1 MNTMTMKE
9 FDSVQR
15 EPRARAAAEVNVE
28 EPFNV
33 EEMFFSRTDTRGVIE
48 AYNNIFIRVSG
59 FSSEELKGAPH
70 KLIRHSDMPKGVFW
84 LLWNG
89 LENGHPVG
97 AYVKNKN
104 KEGHYYWVFALVTP
118 VEGGY
123 LSMRIKPTSPQLA
136 LVEGLYKEIRTLE
149 LEQKLSAEE
158 SAKLILEK
166 LAELGIH
173 SYGAF
178 QAHALHQE
186 FEARRKALQM
196 PAFSDLSNTETI
208 AVTSELLRQ
217 ELDELA
223 DKFKGAEI
231 LTANMKIFA
240 AKLAVGRATINEI
253 AKNYDLMLNDI
264 RNHLNTLVVPP
275 VGTGIWDVPEEL
287 GAYFMICASH
297 LMTEMCDTFE
307 AHKCDVDGVDSDYEN
322 RVLIKLQKEY
332 DKKSERAV
340 AYGVQSAASIQRR
353 AEFLR
358 RMVLGLSTIRIACR
372 VEAGMLRGKAKG
384 LETIVSRLDV
394 FHDEIEAHLEKIQ
407 NHVTTILLAAD
418 EHA

>member
-1 MNTMTMKE
+1 MNTMTMRE
-9 FDSVQR
+9 FDSAKR

-33 EEMFFSRTDTRGVIE
+33 EEMFFSRTDKRGVIE
-48 AYNNIFIRVSG
+48 AYNSIFIRVSG

-89 LENGHPVG
+89 LESGVPVG
-97 AYVKNKN
+97 AYVKNKT
-104 KEGHYYWVFALVTP
+104 KDGRYYWVFALATP
-118 VEGGY
+118 VEGGH

-136 LVEGLYKEIRTLE
+136 LVEQLYRDIRKLE
-149 LEQKLSAEE
+149 LEEKLSAED
-158 SAKLILEK
+158 SARLILSK
-166 LAELGIH
+166 LAELGFD

-186 FEARRKALQM
+186 FEARRKALGM
-196 PAFSDLSNTETI
+196 PAYNDLRNTETI
-208 AVTSELLRQ
+208 AVTSEKLRH
-217 ELDELA
+217 ELDELTK
-223 DKFKGAEI
+223 KFKGAEL

-264 RNHLNTLVVPP
+264 RNHLNTLVVPLM
-275 VGTGIWDVPEEL
+275 GSGIWDAPKEL
-287 GAYFMICASH
+287 SAYFMICASH
-297 LMTEMCDTFE
+297 LMTEMCEFFE
-307 AHKCDVDGVDSDYEN
+307 SQKSGVPGVDCESEKDY
-322 RVLIKLQKEY
+322 LIGLQKAY
-332 DKKSERAV
+332 DKQSQKAV
-340 AYGVQSAASIQRR
+340 EYGVQSAASIQRR

-394 FHDEIEAHLEKIQ
+394 FHDEIEAHLETIQ
-407 NHVTTILLAAD
+407 QHVSTILLSAD
-418 EHA
+418 DFA